1 MMMVMLV
8 VTLTV
13 WRFFPQKK
21 FVPGLAPG
29 RQAESQEI
37 VFSHTGVTH
46 RSFYAQKHLHREV
59 FTQSYFT
66 HKRFYTQK
74 FLHKK
79 AFTQRSFYPQK
90 LLHREVST
98 QSRGKENSHFTSRLC
113 FRYTRSPQRFA
124 PAQTMQIRVG
134 DARSPQRVT
143 FLISFDG
150 RGLAASA
157 AKREKFRK
165 TWEAGVL

>member
-1 MMMVMLV
+1 MVMLV
-8 VTLTV
+8 VMLTV
-13 WRFFPQKK
+13 WCFFPQKK

-90 LLHREVST
+90 LYTEKSLHRAAAKKIRISP
-98 QSRGKENSHFTSRLC
+98 
-113 FRYTRSPQRFA
+113 RYTRSPQRFA

-165 TWEAGVL
+165 T